1 MAISAGAAGVT
12 GIDELVAP
20 GEAAQSLGQADTGR
34 RRSRWRSLRAWRFVV
49 LVVAGVYFVV
59 PLWAAFRYSVW
70 TGTGRG
76 WTATAYTQLV
86 HSQGFGSAFW
96 LSVQLAIITTGITLV
111 LMVPTTIYVHL
122 RLPRMRRVMEFVT
135 VLPIVIPPVVLILG
149 VLQVAPA
156 RLKATPFL
164 LALIYVVLAM
174 PFAYISLSAGCAL
187 STFVRWSTRGSL
199 GGGWWTTLRR
209 VLLPNMRV
217 AVLSATVL
225 TVALVFGDY
234 TVASLD
240 QYQTFPVWIVAFEQ
254 DNSHVSVA
262 ASLLSLF
269 VTWLV
274 LMGISFFGRAHRGAG
289 GAG

>member
-164 LALIYVVLAM
+164 LALMYVVLAM
-174 PFAYISLSAGCAL
+174 PFVYISLSAG
-187 STFVRWSTRGSL
+187 
-199 GGGWWTTLRR
+199 LRAIR
-209 VLLPNMRV
+209 PAHAGRRL
-217 AVLSATVL
+217 
-225 TVALVFGDY
+225 
-234 TVASLD
+234 
-240 QYQTFPVWIVAFEQ
+240 
-254 DNSHVSVA
+254 SVA
-262 ASLLSLF
+262 GWRVVDDAAQGF
-269 VTWLV
+269 AAEHARR
-274 LMGISFFGRAHRGAG
+274 GPFGYGPHGRPRVGRVHHGQPRPVPDVPGLDRRFRAG
-289 GAG
+289 